1 MSPMSTPLDWI
12 LACERQG
19 LLASADV
26 RRFRQLAELTG
37 DDFSARVILKWL
49 TTRDRITTEQAD
61 RILSGPP
68 DLSPAELIIRVL
80 GDMSDQ
86 AGIIELDTPV
96 RESDDFDLEED
107 TKDLAP
113 LDRESVGELVL
124 PPRGSP
130 AFSGTIVAPKAIATT
145 ASAAIA
151 EPEAVGE
158 VSSSGNIAAALDELL
173 AEERSDVKQA
183 AGRKRPT
190 LETSSL
196 KSTSNSV
203 LIAAIGMA
211 VVLLAA
217 VIALW
222 IASR

>member
-1 MSPMSTPLDWI
+1 MSTPLDWI

-86 AGIIELDTPV
+86 TGIIELDTPV

-130 AFSGTIVAPKAIATT
+130 AFSGTIVAPKAIATS
-145 ASAAIA
+145 ASATIA

-158 VSSSGNIAAALDELL
+158 ISSSGNIAAALDELL

-183 AGRKRPT
+183 AGLKRPT

-203 LIAAIGMA
+203 LIAVIGMA

-217 VIALW
+217 VITLW

>member
-1 MSPMSTPLDWI
+1 MSTPLDWI

-61 RILSGPP
+61 RVLSGPP

-86 AGIIELDTPV
+86 TGIIELDTPV

-130 AFSGTIVAPKAIATT
+130 AFSGTIVAPKASATT
-145 ASAAIA
+145 ASATIA

-203 LIAAIGMA
+203 LIAVIGMA

-217 VIALW
+217 VITLW

>member
-1 MSPMSTPLDWI
+1 MSTPLDWI

-86 AGIIELDTPV
+86 TGIIELDTPV

-130 AFSGTIVAPKAIATT
+130 AFSGTIVAPKASDTT
-145 ASAAIA
+145 ASATIA

-203 LIAAIGMA
+203 LIAVIGMA

-217 VIALW
+217 VITLW